1 LRRARRGGR
10 FGRQSGGGVVIVAV
24 LQRAQLEAFYG
35 APVQLISDGNRRI
48 SSRLNLF
55 RNVRSWHLADMPV
68 AVMNVRFWG

>member
-1 LRRARRGGR
+1 
-10 FGRQSGGGVVIVAV
+10 VIVAV

-55 RNVRSWHLADMPV
+55 RNVRFWHKADMPV
-68 AVMNVRFWG
+68 AVTNLP